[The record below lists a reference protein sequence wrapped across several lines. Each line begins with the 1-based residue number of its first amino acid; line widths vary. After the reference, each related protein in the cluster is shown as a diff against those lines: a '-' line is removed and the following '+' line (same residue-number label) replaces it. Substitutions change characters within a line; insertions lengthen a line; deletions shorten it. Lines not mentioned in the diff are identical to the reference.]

1 MYLRILKRDLKRKK
15 TMNTI
20 LLIFIILTAL
30 FVASSVNNI
39 ITVANGMDNFF
50 ETADVADFF
59 MIKQNLGNNMD
70 VSEALQ
76 NIEAIESFEKD
87 ELISFN
93 SENLFYKG
101 EKLKD
106 MTNTGFL
113 QSFEKKH
120 VKLFDSENRELT
132 SVEPGTVWVANK
144 VLNMTGL
151 KVGDTIEI
159 RIDEVSKEFRIAG
172 VIKDAYLGG
181 TGVTLARFLVSD
193 SDFEAF
199 NSNETIHNFYG
210 GEFFYINGSDTKAIE
225 AAVSALTDANIQSA
239 EPKSILTVTFLM
251 DMLIA
256 CILLVVSVVLILVA
270 FVVLRFT
277 ISFTLKE
284 EFREIGVMK
293 AIGLP
298 NVRIRGLYMVKYL
311 MMALVGATIGFL
323 LSVPMGRMLLDSVS
337 KSMVLESEGSIAINA
352 VCALGVVLIILGF
365 CYLCTGKVKKF
376 TPVDAIRSG
385 ATGERFKKKGILRL
399 SKGRTKPST
408 FMAANDVLSSP
419 RRYLTIV
426 LTFFLCLSLV
436 LVLVNTVNT
445 MNSEELTTAMGMAKS
460 QVYYEI
466 GGNQTELMTE
476 IMNENGQE
484 VIKGKLE
491 DIEKTLADNGME
503 AHCFVE
509 VMMKLSLS
517 HGDNSLKS
525 LVSQGVGVTMDQ
537 YRFYEGT
544 APQNANEIALTK
556 VTAEELGVSIGD
568 TVTVHHVE
576 GEREYIVT
584 ALFQTMNNLGEGAR
598 LHEDVK
604 MDYSQAISMFPYQ
617 INFLD
622 DPSSKEIG
630 QRIDKMK
637 DIFDSEDIV
646 TGSEYASSHT
656 GVAEP
661 LKAVR
666 TLMLIIVLVIIVLI
680 TVLMEYSFLAKERSE
695 IAILK
700 AVGFSNG
707 ALIRWHTLRFVLV
720 STIATALALLCTVPF
735 TKLCVD
741 PIFKMTGASFGI
753 EYHIDSLQ
761 IFLLYPA
768 LVLGTTIIGALLTSL
783 RIRSI
788 RASEC
793 SNID

>member
-30 FVASSVNNI
+30 FVASSVSNI
-39 ITVANGMDNFF
+39 ITVVPGMDNFF
-50 ETADVADFF
+50 ETADVSDFF
-59 MIKQNLGNNMD
+59 IIKQNPGNNMD

-181 TGVTLARFLVSD
+181 TGVTLTRFLVSD

-225 AAVSALTDANIQSA
+225 AAVSALTDANIQIA

-298 NVRIRGLYMVKYL
+298 NARIRGLYMVKYL
-311 MMALVGATIGFL
+311 MMALVGAAIGFL
-323 LSVPMGRMLLDSVS
+323 LSIPMGRMLLDSVS
-337 KSMVLESEGSIAINA
+337 KSMVLKSEGSIAINA
-352 VCALGVVLIILGF
+352 VCALAVVLIILGF
-365 CYLCTGKVKKF
+365 CYLCTGKVKRF

-385 ATGERFKKKGILRL
+385 TTGERFKKKGILRL

-408 FMAANDVLSSP
+408 FMAAHDVLSSP

-445 MNSEELTTAMGMAKS
+445 MNSEE
-460 QVYYEI
+460 
-466 GGNQTELMTE
+466 
-476 IMNENGQE
+476 
-484 VIKGKLE
+484 
-491 DIEKTLADNGME
+491 
-503 AHCFVE
+503 
-509 VMMKLSLS
+509 
-517 HGDNSLKS
+517 
-525 LVSQGVGVTMDQ
+525 
-537 YRFYEGT
+537 
-544 APQNANEIALTK
+544 
-556 VTAEELGVSIGD
+556 
-568 TVTVHHVE
+568 
-576 GEREYIVT
+576 
-584 ALFQTMNNLGEGAR
+584 
-598 LHEDVK
+598 
-604 MDYSQAISMFPYQ
+604 YS
-617 INFLD
+617 
-622 DPSSKEIG
+622 G
-630 QRIDKMK
+630 
-637 DIFDSEDIV
+637 
-646 TGSEYASSHT
+646 
-656 GVAEP
+656 
-661 LKAVR
+661 
-666 TLMLIIVLVIIVLI
+666 
-680 TVLMEYSFLAKERSE
+680 
-695 IAILK
+695 
-700 AVGFSNG
+700 
-707 ALIRWHTLRFVLV
+707 
-720 STIATALALLCTVPF
+720 
-735 TKLCVD
+735 
-741 PIFKMTGASFGI
+741 
-753 EYHIDSLQ
+753 
-761 IFLLYPA
+761 
-768 LVLGTTIIGALLTSL
+768 
-783 RIRSI
+783 
-788 RASEC
+788 
-793 SNID
+793 

>member
-1 MYLRILKRDLKRKK
+1 MYFRILKRDLKRKK

-20 LLIFIILTAL
+20 LLVFIILAAM

-39 ITVANGMDNFF
+39 ITVANGLDSFF
-50 ETADVADFF
+50 KTADVADFF

-106 MTNTGFL
+106 MTNSGVL

-144 VLNMTGL
+144 VLSMTGL

-159 RIDEVSKEFRIAG
+159 RIEDVAKEFRIAG

-181 TGVTLARFLVSD
+181 TGVTLARFLVSN

-199 NSNETIHNFYG
+199 NSNETIHDFYG
-210 GEFFYINGSDTKAIE
+210 SEFFYITGSDTKAIQTAVE
-225 AAVSALTDANIQSA
+225 ALADANIQIA

-298 NVRIRGLYMVKYL
+298 NARIRGLYMVKYL

-323 LSVPMGRMLLDSVS
+323 LSIPMGRMLLDSVS
-337 KSMVLESEGSIAINA
+337 KSMVLKSEGSIAINA
-352 VCALGVVLIILGF
+352 LCALAVVLIILGF

-445 MNSEELTTAMGMAKS
+445 LNSEELISALGSAKS

-466 GGNQTELMTE
+466 SGDQAELMTE

-491 DIEKTLADNGME
+491 DVEKTLADNGME

-509 VMMKLSLS
+509 VMMKLTLS

-525 LVSQGVGVTMDQ
+525 LVSQGVDVTMDQ
-537 YRFYEGT
+537 YKFFEGT
-544 APQNANEIALTK
+544 APQNINEIALTK

-568 TVTVHHVE
+568 TVTVHQPE
-576 GEREYIVT
+576 GEKEYIVT
-584 ALFQTMNNLGEGAR
+584 AFFQTMNNLGEGAR

-604 MDYSQAISMFPYQ
+604 LDYSQVTSMFPYQ

-622 DPSSKEIG
+622 NPSSKEIG

-637 DIFDSEDIV
+637 EIFDTEDIY
-646 TGSEYASSHT
+646 TGDEYASMHT
-656 GVAEP
+656 GVGEP

-666 TLMLIIVLVIIVLI
+666 TLLLIIVLIIIVLI
-680 TVLMEYSFLAKERSE
+680 TVLMEYSFLTKERGE

-700 AVGFSNG
+700 AIGFSNG

-720 STIATALALLCTVPF
+720 SVTATALALLCTVPL
-735 TKLCVD
+735 TKLCGD

-753 EYHIDSLQ
+753 EYGIDPLQ

-768 LVLGTTIIGALLTSL
+768 LVLGATILGALLTSL

-788 RASEC
+788 PASEC

>member
-210 GEFFYINGSDTKAIE
+210 CEFFYINGSDTKAIE

-337 KSMVLESEGSIAINA
+337 KSMVLKSEGSIAINA

-466 GGNQTELMTE
+466 GGDQTELMTE

-509 VMMKLSLS
+509 VMMTLSLP

>member
-1 MYLRILKRDLKRKK
+1 MYFRILKRDLKRKK

-30 FVASSVNNI
+30 FVASSVSNI
-39 ITVANGMDNFF
+39 ITVVPGMDNFF
-50 ETADVADFF
+50 EAANVSDFF
-59 MIKQNLGNNMD
+59 VIKQNLGNNMD

-106 MTNTGFL
+106 MTNTGCL

-199 NSNETIHNFYG
+199 NSNETIHDFYG
-210 GEFFYINGSDTKAIE
+210 GEFFYITGSDTKAIKTAVE
-225 AAVSALTDANIQSA
+225 ALADANIQIA

-251 DMLIA
+251 DMIIA

-298 NVRIRGLYMVKYL
+298 NTRIRGLYMVKYL
-311 MMALVGATIGFL
+311 MMALVGAAIGFL
-323 LSVPMGRMLLDSVS
+323 LSIPMGKVLLDSVS
-337 KSMVLESEGSIAINA
+337 KSMVLKSEGSIAINA
-352 VCALGVVLIILGF
+352 VCALGVVLIILAF

-385 ATGERFKKKGILRL
+385 TTGERFKKKGILRL

-445 MNSEELTTAMGMAKS
+445 MNSDELIPTFGMTKS
-460 QVYYEI
+460 HVYYSL
-466 GGNQTELMTE
+466 GGDATELMSK

-484 VIKGKLE
+484 IMQEKLDE
-491 DIEKTLADNGME
+491 MEKTLADNGMN
-503 AHCFVE
+503 ADCFTE
-509 VMMKLSLS
+509 VMMKLTLS

-537 YRFYEGT
+537 YKFFEGT
-544 APQNANEIALTK
+544 TPQNINEIALTK

-568 TVTVHHVE
+568 TVTVHQPE
-576 GEREYIVT
+576 GEKEYIVT

-604 MDYSQAISMFPYQ
+604 LDYSQVTSMLPYQ

-622 DPSSKEIG
+622 NPSSKEIG
-630 QRIDKMK
+630 QRVDKLK
-637 DIFDSEDIV
+637 EIFDTEDIY
-646 TGSEYASSHT
+646 TGSEYASMHT
-656 GVAEP
+656 GVGEP

-666 TLMLIIVLVIIVLI
+666 TLLLAIVLIIIVLI
-680 TVLMEYSFLAKERSE
+680 TVLMEYSFLTKERGE

-720 STIATALALLCTVPF
+720 SATATALALLCTVPL

-741 PIFKMTGASFGI
+741 PIFKMSGATFGI
-753 EYHIDSLQ
+753 EYHIDPWQ

-768 LVLGTTIIGALLTSL
+768 LVLGATILGALLTSL
-783 RIRSI
+783 RIRTI
-788 RASEC
+788 PASEC

>member
-30 FVASSVNNI
+30 FVASSVSNI
-39 ITVANGMDNFF
+39 ITVVPGMDNFF

-59 MIKQNLGNNMD
+59 IIKQNLGNNMD

-76 NIEAIESFEKD
+76 NIDAIESFEKD

-93 SENLFYKG
+93 SEHLFYKG

-106 MTNTGFL
+106 MTNSGLL

-181 TGVTLARFLVSD
+181 TGVTLTRFLVSD

-199 NSNETIHNFYG
+199 NSNETIHDFYG
-210 GEFFYINGSDTKAIE
+210 GEFFYITGSDTKAIQT
-225 AAVSALTDANIQSA
+225 AVESLADANIQIA

-251 DMLIA
+251 DMIIA

-298 NVRIRGLYMVKYL
+298 NARIRGLYMVKYL
-311 MMALVGATIGFL
+311 MMALVGAAIGFL
-323 LSVPMGRMLLDSVS
+323 LSIPMGRMLLDSVS

-460 QVYYEI
+460 QVYYEF
-466 GGNQTELMTE
+466 GGDETELMTE

-491 DIEKTLADNGME
+491 DVEKTLAGNGME

-509 VMMKLSLS
+509 VMMKLTLS
-517 HGDNSLKS
+517 HGDNTLKS

-537 YRFYEGT
+537 YRFFEGT
-544 APQNANEIALTK
+544 TPQNINEIALTK

-568 TVTVHHVE
+568 TVTVHQAE
-576 GEREYIVT
+576 GEKEYIVT

-598 LHEDVK
+598 FHQDAKLN
-604 MDYSQAISMFPYQ
+604 YSPVTSILSFQ

-637 DIFDSEDIV
+637 DIFGTEDIY
-646 TGSEYASSHT
+646 TGSEYASMHT
-656 GVAEP
+656 GVGEP

-666 TLMLIIVLVIIVLI
+666 TLMLAIVLIIIVLI

-700 AVGFSNG
+700 AIGFSNG

-720 STIATALALLCTVPF
+720 SSIATALALLCTVPL
-735 TKLCVD
+735 TTLCVD
-741 PIFKMTGASFGI
+741 PIFKMTGATFGI
-753 EYHIDSLQ
+753 EYHIDPWQ

-768 LVLGTTIIGALLTSL
+768 LVLGATILGTLLTSL

-788 RASEC
+788 PASEC
-793 SNID
+793 SNVD

>member
-1 MYLRILKRDLKRKK
+1 
-15 TMNTI
+15 
-20 LLIFIILTAL
+20 
-30 FVASSVNNI
+30 
-39 ITVANGMDNFF
+39 
-50 ETADVADFF
+50 
-59 MIKQNLGNNMD
+59 
-70 VSEALQ
+70 
-76 NIEAIESFEKD
+76 
-87 ELISFN
+87 
-93 SENLFYKG
+93 
-101 EKLKD
+101 
-106 MTNTGFL
+106 
-113 QSFEKKH
+113 
-120 VKLFDSENRELT
+120 
-132 SVEPGTVWVANK
+132 
-144 VLNMTGL
+144 
-151 KVGDTIEI
+151 
-159 RIDEVSKEFRIAG
+159 
-172 VIKDAYLGG
+172 
-181 TGVTLARFLVSD
+181 
-193 SDFEAF
+193 
-199 NSNETIHNFYG
+199 
-210 GEFFYINGSDTKAIE
+210 
-225 AAVSALTDANIQSA
+225 
-239 EPKSILTVTFLM
+239 
-251 DMLIA
+251 
-256 CILLVVSVVLILVA
+256 
-270 FVVLRFT
+270 
-277 ISFTLKE
+277 
-284 EFREIGVMK
+284 
-293 AIGLP
+293 
-298 NVRIRGLYMVKYL
+298 MVKYL

-323 LSVPMGRMLLDSVS
+323 LSIPMGRMLLDSVS

-466 GGNQTELMTE
+466 GGDQTELMTE

-788 RASEC
+788 PASEC

>member
-30 FVASSVNNI
+30 FVASSVSNI
-39 ITVANGMDNFF
+39 ITVVPGMDNFF

-59 MIKQNLGNNMD
+59 IIKQNLGNNMD

-76 NIEAIESFEKD
+76 NIDAIESFEKD

-93 SENLFYKG
+93 SEHLFYKG

-106 MTNTGFL
+106 MTNSGLL

-181 TGVTLARFLVSD
+181 TGVTLTRFLVSD

-199 NSNETIHNFYG
+199 NSNETIHDFYG
-210 GEFFYINGSDTKAIE
+210 GEFFYITGSDTKAIQT
-225 AAVSALTDANIQSA
+225 AVESLADANIQIA

-251 DMLIA
+251 DMIIA

-298 NVRIRGLYMVKYL
+298 NARIRGLYMVKYL
-311 MMALVGATIGFL
+311 MMALVGAAIGFL
-323 LSVPMGRMLLDSVS
+323 LSIPMGRMLLDSVS
-337 KSMVLESEGSIAINA
+337 KSMVLKSEGSIAINA
-352 VCALGVVLIILGF
+352 VCALAVVLIILGF

-385 ATGERFKKKGILRL
+385 TTGERFKKKGILRL

-436 LVLVNTVNT
+436 LMLVNTVNT

-460 QVYYEI
+460 QVYYKI
-466 GGNQTELMTE
+466 GGDETELMTE

-491 DIEKTLADNGME
+491 DVEKTLADNGME

-509 VMMKLSLS
+509 VMMKLTLS
-517 HGDNSLKS
+517 HGDNTLKS

-537 YRFYEGT
+537 YRFFEGT
-544 APQNANEIALTK
+544 TPQNINEIALTK

-568 TVTVHHVE
+568 TVTVHQAE
-576 GEREYIVT
+576 GEKEYIVT

-598 LHEDVK
+598 FHQDAKLN
-604 MDYSQAISMFPYQ
+604 YSQVTSILSFQ

-637 DIFDSEDIV
+637 DIFGTEDI
-646 TGSEYASSHT
+646 
-656 GVAEP
+656 
-661 LKAVR
+661 
-666 TLMLIIVLVIIVLI
+666 
-680 TVLMEYSFLAKERSE
+680 
-695 IAILK
+695 
-700 AVGFSNG
+700 
-707 ALIRWHTLRFVLV
+707 
-720 STIATALALLCTVPF
+720 
-735 TKLCVD
+735 
-741 PIFKMTGASFGI
+741 
-753 EYHIDSLQ
+753 
-761 IFLLYPA
+761 
-768 LVLGTTIIGALLTSL
+768 
-783 RIRSI
+783 
-788 RASEC
+788 
-793 SNID
+793 